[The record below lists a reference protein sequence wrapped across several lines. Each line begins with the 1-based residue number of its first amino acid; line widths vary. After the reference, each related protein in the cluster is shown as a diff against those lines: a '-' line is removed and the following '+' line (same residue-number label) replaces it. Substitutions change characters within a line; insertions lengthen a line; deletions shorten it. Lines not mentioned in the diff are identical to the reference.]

1 MQELYSLWHKYK
13 LAKWV
18 FGLLSSQAI
27 ILVMIVVL
35 LIAVVGES
43 ITQENVGVAL
53 AIQQQQEDGDET
65 LPPIVNDGT
74 LTLPY
79 SSSFRITCNFT
90 CYANHGGT
98 DFSAY
103 YGAEIRAVMGGRVI
117 KVVSSYP
124 SNGGYYGHPGGYG
137 NRVFIDH
144 GNGIVTRY
152 AHMTRD
158 IQVQV
163 NQEVE
168 VGQVIGYQG
177 NSGNSTGS
185 HLHFEW
191 IENGVKIDS
200 ETRLPLNN

>member
-18 FGLLSSQAI
+18 FGLLSSQLI
-27 ILVMIVVL
+27 IVVVVVL

-43 ITQENVGVAL
+43 VTHDNVGVAL
-53 AIQQQQEDGDET
+53 AIQQQQENGDET
-65 LPPIVNDGT
+65 LPPVVSDGT

-90 CYANHGGT
+90 CYPNHGGT

-103 YGAEIRAVMGGRVI
+103 YGAEIRAVMSGRVI
-117 KVVSSYP
+117 TVVSSYP

-144 GNGIVTRY
+144 GNGIITRY
-152 AHMTRD
+152 AHLTSD

>member
-13 LAKWV
+13 IAKWM
-18 FGLLSSQAI
+18 FGLLSSQFI
-27 ILVMIVVL
+27 VFVLVVL

-43 ITQENVGVAL
+43 VTQENVGIAL
-53 AIQQQQEDGDET
+53 TIQQQENGDET
-65 LPPIVNDGT
+65 LPPIISDGT
-74 LTLPY
+74 ITLPY
-79 SSSFRITCNFT
+79 SSNFRITCNFT

-103 YGAEIRAVMGGRVI
+103 YGAEIRSVMKGRVI
-117 KVVSSYP
+117 KVVSSFP
-124 SNGGYYGHPGGYG
+124 SNGGYLGHPGGYG

-152 AHMTRD
+152 AHLTSD
-158 IQVQV
+158 IPVQV
-163 NQEVE
+163 NQEVD

-177 NSGNSTGS
+177 NSGNSSGS

-191 IENGVKIDS
+191 IENGVRINP

>member
-1 MQELYSLWHKYK
+1 MQEIYSLWQKYR
-13 LAKWV
+13 LAKWI
-18 FGLLSSQAI
+18 FGLLSSQVVI
-27 ILVMIVVL
+27 IVIVVL

-53 AIQQQQEDGDET
+53 AIQQQQENGNET
-65 LPPIVNDGT
+65 LPPIVSDGT
-74 LTLPY
+74 VTLPY

-90 CYANHGGT
+90 CYPNHGGT

-103 YGAEIRAVMGGRVI
+103 YGAEIRAVMTGRVI
-117 KVVSSYP
+117 NVVSSYP

-137 NRVFIDH
+137 NRVFIQH
-144 GNGIVTRY
+144 ENGIETRY
-152 AHMTRD
+152 AHLTSD
-158 IQVQV
+158 IIVSVGDEVQ
-163 NQEVE
+163 

-191 IENGVKIDS
+191 RENGVKIDP